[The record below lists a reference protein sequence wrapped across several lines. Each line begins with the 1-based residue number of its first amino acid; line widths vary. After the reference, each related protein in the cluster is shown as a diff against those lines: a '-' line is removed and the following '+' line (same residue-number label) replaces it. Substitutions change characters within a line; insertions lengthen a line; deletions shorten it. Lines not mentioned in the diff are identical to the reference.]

1 MYKTKEEYEQ
11 MRDFI
16 LKVESFFKKLKKKAN
31 EKHRRFFN
39 KFYRKRN

>member
-16 LKVESFFKKLKKKAN
+16 LKVGSLIKKLKKKLKKKKA
-31 EKHRRFFN
+31 KPQ
-39 KFYRKRN
+39 

>member
-1 MYKTKEEYEQ
+1 MYKGRQDYEI

-16 LKVESFFKKLKKKAN
+16 LKVESFFKKQKKKVN
-31 EKHRRFFN
+31 EKYRRFFN